1 MMNKSLDFR
10 LWVRGFVD
18 EHKPLQTILTWGEFM
33 ARRKMTAQQQ
43 IEKGLSELAFGS
55 CSDAIKLL
63 FMSDEEIM
71 QRLPKLKLINISEI
85 KRPKGGGMEI
95 KFFDRI
101 KAFERL
107 MDAGNNG
114 ADGSLSFYEA
124 LEKSARST
132 AEDDRNG

>member
-1 MMNKSLDFR
+1 
-10 LWVRGFVD
+10 
-18 EHKPLQTILTWGEFM
+18 
-33 ARRKMTAQQQ
+33 
-43 IEKGLSELAFGS
+43 
-55 CSDAIKLL
+55 
-63 FMSDEEIM
+63 
-71 QRLPKLKLINISEI
+71 
-85 KRPKGGGMEI
+85 MEI

>member
-1 MMNKSLDFR
+1 
-10 LWVRGFVD
+10 
-18 EHKPLQTILTWGEFM
+18 M

-124 LEKSARST
+124 LENSARST

>member
-1 MMNKSLDFR
+1 MMNKSPVFR

-18 EHKPLQTILTWGEFM
+18 EHKPLQTILTWSEFM

-63 FMSDEEIM
+63 FMSDDEIM

>member
-1 MMNKSLDFR
+1 
-10 LWVRGFVD
+10 
-18 EHKPLQTILTWGEFM
+18 M

-95 KFFDRI
+95 KSFDRI
-101 KAFERL
+101 KALERL
-107 MDAGNNG
+107 GMDRIS
-114 ADGSLSFYEA
+114 DSDSSLSFYEA
-124 LEKSARST
+124 LEKSANDSREKS
-132 AEDDRNG
+132 DD

>member
-1 MMNKSLDFR
+1 MMNKSPDFR

-55 CSDAIKLL
+55 FSDAIKLL

>member
-1 MMNKSLDFR
+1 
-10 LWVRGFVD
+10 
-18 EHKPLQTILTWGEFM
+18 M

-63 FMSDEEIM
+63 FMSDDEIM

-114 ADGSLSFYEA
+114 ADGSLSF
-124 LEKSARST
+124 
-132 AEDDRNG
+132 

>member
-1 MMNKSLDFR
+1 MMNKSPGFR

>member
-1 MMNKSLDFR
+1 
-10 LWVRGFVD
+10 
-18 EHKPLQTILTWGEFM
+18 M

-101 KAFERL
+101 LNPFFFHK
-107 MDAGNNG
+107 D
-114 ADGSLSFYEA
+114 FY
-124 LEKSARST
+124 LL
-132 AEDDRNG
+132 RNILVLDQQ

>member
-1 MMNKSLDFR
+1 MMNKRLDFR

-63 FMSDEEIM
+63 FMSDDEIM